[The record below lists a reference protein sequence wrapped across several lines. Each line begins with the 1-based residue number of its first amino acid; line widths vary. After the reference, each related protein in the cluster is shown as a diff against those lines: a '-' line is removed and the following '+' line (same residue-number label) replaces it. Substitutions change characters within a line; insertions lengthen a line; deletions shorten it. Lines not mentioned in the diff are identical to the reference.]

1 MKHNITVGIPTCY
14 GGESL
19 ITTVKSILT
28 SAGERKIRI
37 IIVADRNPIRTTVK
51 NELKKL
57 GVELYWNKI
66 EGSQFKKIKQMVE
79 MTNSDLYISTQDDIT
94 FEKNVIPEILKAFT
108 QDKNLTMTGVRV
120 LPLPP
125 VTFFE
130 SIMSSMLR
138 IIDKIG
144 LNWNNGDNRLNASGR
159 CLAFKTNHIK
169 KFNFPESVV
178 NGDMYMYLENKKLN
192 GKFKLLKNAKIFIR
206 CPQTL
211 KDQIGPSSRYQYQR
225 EEMKSYFD
233 FDISCEY
240 KIPVTAVFKA
250 VSSEFFWHPVQT
262 VLYFIV
268 FIYTRI
274 RRQQKSRV
282 TNPVWQVDLSTKQVN

>member
-1 MKHNITVGIPTCY
+1 MRHNITVGIPTCY

-19 ITTVKSILT
+19 VTTVKSILT
-28 SAGERKIRI
+28 SSGEKKIRI
-37 IIVADRNPIRTTVK
+37 IIIADRNPIPNAVK

-66 EGSQFKKIKQMVE
+66 EGSQFKKIKQMIE

-94 FEKNVIPEILKAFT
+94 FEKNVIPEILKAFKE
-108 QDKNLTMTGVRV
+108 DKNLTMASIRI

-159 CLAFKTNHIK
+159 CLAFKTSQLK
-169 KFNFPESVV
+169 KFNLLESVV
-178 NGDMYMYLENKKLN
+178 NGDMYMYLENKKLS

-211 KDQIGPSSRYQYQR
+211 KDQLGPSSRYQYQK
-225 EEMKSYFD
+225 EEMEKYFNGD
-233 FDISCEY
+233 LDREY
-240 KIPVTAVFKA
+240 KIPLSAIFKA
-250 VSSEFFWHPVQT
+250 VLTEFFWHPVQT
-262 VLYFIV
+262 LLYFIV
-268 FIYTRI
+268 FAYTRI
-274 RRQQKSRV
+274 RKQQKSLV
-282 TNPVWQVDLSTKQVN
+282 ANPVWQVDLSTKKVN